1 MAPGATINYVVSA
14 STTTTDGVDLSALY
28 IVDNNLA
35 PVLSESYGACEAS
48 MGTSGVQFYGALWQQ
63 AAAQGISVFVSS
75 GDSGAAGCDD
85 PGATSSLG
93 LQVNGI
99 ASTPFNA
106 AVGGTD
112 FNQFQA
118 WSTYWDSSNDPITK
132 QSAKGYIPETPW
144 NDSCTNPVVQSLPGG
159 STNVEAN
166 CNNSTFKS
174 LLDSTGGGG
183 GQSSTWL
190 KPAWQTGTPN
200 DNARDLPDISLFA
213 SNGFLDSYYL
223 VCQSRTHGGACDFGV
238 FQAFGGTSVSSPQF
252 AGIMALINQ
261 KTGSAQGIP
270 GLTLYKLAAQHPSA
284 FHDIPAG
291 FTIAMPCVTGSLN
304 CTTTNAGDAYG
315 ILSGYNTASGY
326 DLATGLG
333 SVDVAN
339 LVNQWQSISFT
350 PSSTTLSMNGG
361 AAVNITHGSAVS
373 FSINVTPS
381 AATGAVALMVAPAM
395 PGKPGIAAFPLTSG
409 AVATSTALLPGG
421 SYSILAHYSGDSI
434 YGGSYSN
441 SVPVTVSP
449 ETSTAFVNLV
459 TTNVNGVPT
468 SYSASSATYGDGYQF
483 LRVDVGDVNASV
495 SASTGISSQCFS
507 RKESCPTGKVVLSAP
522 GTSLDGM
529 VLQLNSEGYAQVAA
543 PPPGTYSITATYLG
557 DASFGASAATTAF
570 STGRAP
576 TTTVVS
582 GSGNPVQ
589 YGNYEDVIANLVTT
603 SDGVAPTGT
612 FQFFQDGMS
621 VSTPQTIYANEGYDG
636 LINGIRKYA
645 RANGALLE
653 LFLSIGNHT
662 VSAQYSGDANYAA
675 STSPVATISV
685 IKAKAAFSSL
695 SASNTAGGQV
705 VAGLSA
711 IASANLNGS
720 QGLVPTGNITFYN
733 SNVAIPGTVTYTS
746 TSGYLGA
753 KLPIVFPT
761 PGTYLIRADYSGDA
775 NYTSATY
782 PAQPVVVVGPVSMTR
797 GPVIVIPSPGLG
809 GSTSLAVIAN
819 GGFSGTAAISC
830 TPDSNAKETTCSL
843 TSGSSTGS
851 TVLVN
856 VVGSGSTMTLN
867 VTTTAAHQAR
877 IDGPSLGTTS
887 KIAFAVMLAVFLPA
901 FRRRRK
907 YALCFLGMFL
917 ALGLGACS
925 GAGGG
930 GNAISGSTDSGTALA
945 QYYFTVTETTG
956 SRSSQLSTSVQV
968 PVLVN

>member
-1 MAPGATINYVVSA
+1 
-14 STTTTDGVDLSALY
+14 
-28 IVDNNLA
+28 
-35 PVLSESYGACEAS
+35 
-48 MGTSGVQFYGALWQQ
+48 
-63 AAAQGISVFVSS
+63 
-75 GDSGAAGCDD
+75 
-85 PGATSSLG
+85 
-93 LQVNGI
+93 
-99 ASTPFNA
+99 
-106 AVGGTD
+106 
-112 FNQFQA
+112 
-118 WSTYWDSSNDPITK
+118 
-132 QSAKGYIPETPW
+132 
-144 NDSCTNPVVQSLPGG
+144 
-159 STNVEAN
+159 
-166 CNNSTFKS
+166 
-174 LLDSTGGGG
+174 
-183 GQSSTWL
+183 
-190 KPAWQTGTPN
+190 
-200 DNARDLPDISLFA
+200 
-213 SNGFLDSYYL
+213 
-223 VCQSRTHGGACDFGV
+223 
-238 FQAFGGTSVSSPQF
+238 
-252 AGIMALINQ
+252 
-261 KTGSAQGIP
+261 
-270 GLTLYKLAAQHPSA
+270 
-284 FHDIPAG
+284 
-291 FTIAMPCVTGSLN
+291 
-304 CTTTNAGDAYG
+304 
-315 ILSGYNTASGY
+315 
-326 DLATGLG
+326 
-333 SVDVAN
+333 
-339 LVNQWQSISFT
+339 
-350 PSSTTLSMNGG
+350 
-361 AAVNITHGSAVS
+361 
-373 FSINVTPS
+373 
-381 AATGAVALMVAPAM
+381 
-395 PGKPGIAAFPLTSG
+395 
-409 AVATSTALLPGG
+409 
-421 SYSILAHYSGDSI
+421 
-434 YGGSYSN
+434 
-441 SVPVTVSP
+441 
-449 ETSTAFVNLV
+449 
-459 TTNVNGVPT
+459 
-468 SYSASSATYGDGYQF
+468 
-483 LRVDVGDVNASV
+483 
-495 SASTGISSQCFS
+495 
-507 RKESCPTGKVVLSAP
+507 
-522 GTSLDGM
+522 M
-529 VLQLNSEGYAQVAA
+529 VLQLNGEGYAQVAA

-557 DASFGASAATTAF
+557 DASFGASAATTAL

-603 SDGVAPTGT
+603 SDGVALTGT

-720 QGLVPTGNITFYN
+720 NGLVPTGNITFYN

-753 KLPIVFPT
+753 KLPIVFPA
-761 PGTYLIRADYSGDA
+761 PGTYLISADYSGDA

-843 TSGSSTGS
+843 TSGSFTGS

-887 KIAFAVMLAVFLPA
+887 KIAFAVMLAVFLPV

-956 SRSSQLSTSVQV
+956 SGSSQLSTSVQV
-968 PVLVN
+968 SVLVN